1 MEVRQSHLKHDCSS
15 FTIQDMPIKK
25 KVETLDIQNLQ
36 SNRTVTLTCIL
47 SSVVCL
53 KRSMVSQL
61 PTVSAI
67 RAQREARVAVV
78 TYFKNYDIDKYLS
91 TYYARHVLNVEHE
104 DSFFSQSP
112 SKTGFKNKINTRGR
126 QTVYT
131 VSVL

>member
-53 KRSMVSQL
+53 KRSMVS
-61 PTVSAI
+61 
-67 RAQREARVAVV
+67 
-78 TYFKNYDIDKYLS
+78 
-91 TYYARHVLNVEHE
+91 
-104 DSFFSQSP
+104 
-112 SKTGFKNKINTRGR
+112 
-126 QTVYT
+126 
-131 VSVL
+131 